1 MNYRVPNTAAL
12 EGKPG
17 LLPLCCR
24 LPAGRKGRS
33 SSGRRGIRRRRRGGS
48 EAKAAAEPW
57 RGSTAGSS
65 RPTPCRCTHSSM
77 LPFSPPLSSVFFLF
91 FFFWIGCGS
100 CMCVCNERN
109 WLRNPSLCGCAAG
122 DSPPSV
128 IVRRSVEGTPL
139 VASAWGFPP
148 LVVPV
153 SPLVESND

>member
-1 MNYRVPNTAAL
+1 MARKH
-12 EGKPG
+12 GWQ
-17 LLPLCCR
+17 
-24 LPAGRKGRS
+24 LPAHTLQVHSLVDASFLAS
-33 SSGRRGIRRRRRGGS
+33 S
-48 EAKAAAEPW
+48 
-57 RGSTAGSS
+57 
-65 RPTPCRCTHSSM
+65 
-77 LPFSPPLSSVFFLF
+77 LFSFFFLF

-109 WLRNPSLCGCAAG
+109 SLRNPSLCGCAAG